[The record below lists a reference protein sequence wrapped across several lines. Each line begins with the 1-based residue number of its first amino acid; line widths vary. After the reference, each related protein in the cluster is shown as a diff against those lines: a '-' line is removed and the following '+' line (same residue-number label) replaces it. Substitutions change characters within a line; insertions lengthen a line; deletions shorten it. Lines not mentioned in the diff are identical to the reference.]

1 MTGHREASRTLK
13 PSSPSEEPNSRILR
27 GYCGAE
33 GCGNP
38 SPFHIKPKAHTKE
51 EEMSEDEQRRSKLLG
66 DVAEDHP
73 VLGEL
78 RSQKEKVAHPQRQP
92 TRASQTKKTNTID

>member
-1 MTGHREASRTLK
+1 MTGHREALRTLK
-13 PSSPSEEPNSRILR
+13 PSSPSEELDSRILR

-33 GCGNP
+33 GCGSP
-38 SPFHIKPKAHTKE
+38 SSFHIKPKAHAEE

-73 VLGEL
+73 ILGEL
-78 RSQKEKVAHPQRQP
+78 RLQKEKAAHP
-92 TRASQTKKTNTID
+92 

>member
-1 MTGHREASRTLK
+1 M
-13 PSSPSEEPNSRILR
+13 R

-38 SPFHIKPKAHTKE
+38 SPFHIKLKAHAEE

-73 VLGEL
+73 ILGEL
-78 RSQKEKVAHPQRQP
+78 RLRKEKAAHP
-92 TRASQTKKTNTID
+92 

>member
-1 MTGHREASRTLK
+1 MTGHRKAPRK
-13 PSSPSEEPNSRILR
+13 PKPFSPSKEPDSRILR

-38 SPFHIKPKAHTKE
+38 SPFHIKLKAHAEE

-73 VLGEL
+73 ILGEL
-78 RSQKEKVAHPQRQP
+78 RLQKEKTAHP
-92 TRASQTKKTNTID
+92 